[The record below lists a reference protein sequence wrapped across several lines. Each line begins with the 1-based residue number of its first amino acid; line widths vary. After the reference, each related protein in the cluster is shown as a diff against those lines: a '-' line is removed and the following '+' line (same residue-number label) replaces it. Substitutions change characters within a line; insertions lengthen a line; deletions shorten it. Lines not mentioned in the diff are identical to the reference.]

1 MCGHGIIVVQSD
13 DYYCYG
19 VLKEEDMEEEE
30 SKTLVAVLGGKAWQI
45 WSPCPYQISQ
55 LFSFYYLPLPIESCK
70 GFGIFEFDMGHFTT
84 ETEGP

>member
-45 WSPCPYQISQ
+45 WSPRPY
-55 LFSFYYLPLPIESCK
+55 
-70 GFGIFEFDMGHFTT
+70 
-84 ETEGP
+84 